1 MKNSYQKILTP
12 IYVFNIVF
20 QAILSLLSPIAIML
34 LLAWL
39 LVTKLSVG
47 TWIYVVL
54 IMLGVFSG
62 LYSMVVFIIR
72 ACRALETI
80 EKQNKEKGKKK
91 EEKSSK

>member
-20 QAILSLLSPIAIML
+20 QAIMSLLSPIAVML
-34 LLAWL
+34 LVAWL
-39 LVTKLSVG
+39 LVTKMSVG

-54 IMLGVFSG
+54 IMFGVFTG

-72 ACRALETI
+72 ACRALEAI
-80 EKQNKEKGKKK
+80 EKQNEEKGG
-91 EEKSSK
+91 KSSK